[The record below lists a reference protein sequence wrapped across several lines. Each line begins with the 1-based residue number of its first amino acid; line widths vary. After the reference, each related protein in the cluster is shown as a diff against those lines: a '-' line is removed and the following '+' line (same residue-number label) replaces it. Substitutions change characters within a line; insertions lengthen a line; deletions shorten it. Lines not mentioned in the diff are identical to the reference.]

1 MSELTP
7 VADVA
12 PTTNSNPIPAQA
24 EKPATPAAPVDPKA
38 ELEAV
43 LKKLGGL
50 EVKAGGKAHKV
61 DSVEKLIRYAQ
72 RGLPVEQSMEQ
83 LAQQRAQLEPM
94 AQLLQQLQSGDDD
107 AAEQALER
115 LLDSGKLDK
124 VAERRLRR
132 IYEREESLKGLS
144 PRERELSAQLEA
156 ERSEKARLASERKQL
171 EERQRAAQEQQQV
184 AAVKEHISTAMTQ
197 TLDKLGLPPRMEAM
211 AVEFM
216 KPVIRAT
223 INAGMPLDPEVLAEK
238 IQPVFDEMLAYRA
251 KNLEG
256 EQLLKFF
263 GDDVGRKVRKAL
275 LAQLNSTPAPKAPAA
290 PEKPAEGAA
299 PGKGWD
305 PRRLF

>member
-7 VADVA
+7 AAEVA
-12 PTTNSNPIPAQA
+12 PTPTVSPTQAQA
-24 EKPATPAAPVDPKA
+24 EKPIEKPAAPVDPKA

-83 LAQQRAQLEPM
+83 LARQRAQLEPVQ
-94 AQLLQQLQSGDDD
+94 QLLAQLQSGDDD

-132 IYEREESLKGLS
+132 IYEREESMKGLS

-156 ERSEKARLASERKQL
+156 ERSEKTRLATERKQF

-184 AAVKEHISTAMTQ
+184 AAVKEHISGAMTA
-197 TLDKLGLPPRMEAM
+197 TLDKLGLPPKMEAL

-223 INAGMPLDPEVLAEK
+223 INAGMPLDPEVLADK
-238 IQPVFDEMLAYRA
+238 IQPLFDEMLGYRV

-256 EQLLKFF
+256 ESLLKFL

-275 LAQLNSTPAPKAPAA
+275 LAQLNSTPAPKTAS
-290 PEKPAEGAA
+290 PEKSAEAAA

-305 PRRLF
+305 PRRMF

>member
-7 VADVA
+7 AAEVA
-12 PTTNSNPIPAQA
+12 PTPTVSPTQAQA
-24 EKPATPAAPVDPKA
+24 EKPIEKPAAPVDPKA

-83 LAQQRAQLEPM
+83 LARQRAQLEPVQ
-94 AQLLQQLQSGDDD
+94 QLLAQLQSGDDD

-132 IYEREESLKGLS
+132 IYEREESMKGLS

-156 ERSEKARLASERKQL
+156 ERSEKMRLATERKQF

-184 AAVKEHISTAMTQ
+184 AAVKEHISGAMTA
-197 TLDKLGLPPRMEAM
+197 TLDKLGLPPKMEAL

-223 INAGMPLDPEVLAEK
+223 INAGMPLDPEVLADK
-238 IQPVFDEMLAYRA
+238 IQPLFDEMLGYRV

-256 EQLLKFF
+256 ESLLKFL

-275 LAQLNSTPAPKAPAA
+275 LAQLNSTPAPKTAA
-290 PEKPAEGAA
+290 PEKPADSAA
-299 PGKGWD
+299 PGRGWD
-305 PRRLF
+305 PRRMF

>member
-7 VADVA
+7 AAEVA
-12 PTTNSNPIPAQA
+12 PTPTVSPTQAQA
-24 EKPATPAAPVDPKA
+24 EKPIEKPAAPVDPKA

-83 LAQQRAQLEPM
+83 LARQRAQLEPVQ
-94 AQLLQQLQSGDDD
+94 QLLAQLQSGDDD

-132 IYEREESLKGLS
+132 IYEREESMKGLS

-156 ERSEKARLASERKQL
+156 ERSEKTRLATERKQF

-184 AAVKEHISTAMTQ
+184 AAVKEHISGAMTA
-197 TLDKLGLPPRMEAM
+197 TLDKLGLPPKMEAL

-223 INAGMPLDPEVLAEK
+223 INAGMPLDPEVLADK
-238 IQPVFDEMLAYRA
+238 IQPLFDEMLGYRV

-256 EQLLKFF
+256 ESLLKFL

-275 LAQLNSTPAPKAPAA
+275 LAQLNSTPAPKTAT
-290 PEKPAEGAA
+290 PEKPADSAA

-305 PRRLF
+305 PRRMF